1 MVRREAQTE
10 CPRHDQS
17 QTCCNTQFLS
27 VLAETPRTGFPF
39 IPSWVTGFWQWW
51 VFFVFFFRQLL
62 SGQQQPRADTR
73 PWEFLAYCRAVVM
86 AGLRLQGFKPF
97 AMVWGRGGSKTS
109 SQAAHLG
116 KSLAWLWEG
125 LWDASPQIQSPP
137 CPVHGA
143 LSNLNRLS
151 HSLSSSI
158 NVCLDSSHGPHTQP
172 VDQVVC
178 GLSLH
183 AGQRHWLNYKS
194 FTDC

>member
-39 IPSWVTGFWQWW
+39 IPSWVTGLWQWG
-51 VFFVFFFRQLL
+51 FFFGGFFFSDNSCLGSSSSPGRTPGRGNSALIAPLSSWLGCGSRASNHSLWFGGEQAANPPRRQLIQGKAL
-62 SGQQQPRADTR
+62 PGFGKGFGMPFLR
-73 PWEFLAYCRAVVM
+73 P
-86 AGLRLQGFKPF
+86 
-97 AMVWGRGGSKTS
+97 
-109 SQAAHLG
+109 
-116 KSLAWLWEG
+116 
-125 LWDASPQIQSPP
+125 
-137 CPVHGA
+137 PVHGA

-172 VDQVVC
+172 VDQTC
-178 GLSLH
+178 P
-183 AGQRHWLNYKS
+183 
-194 FTDC
+194 FPCP